1 MQTAARTAQRH
12 ATAMGLTLV
21 AMAAG
26 AALVGGLGVVNYLNG
41 YALRAAASLVLPIF
55 LGYWAWQARDNLGAE
70 PLIPIFS
77 AAWLTGLPIGAL
89 AFAVRQAL
97 T

>member
-1 MQTAARTAQRH
+1 MHSTTRTAQHH
-12 ATAMGLTLV
+12 ATAMCLTLV

-41 YALRAAASLVLPIF
+41 YALRAAASLLLPAF

-70 PLIPIFS
+70 PLIPIFGV
-77 AAWLTGLPIGAL
+77 AWLAGLPIGL
-89 AFAVRQAL
+89 IAFGLRHAL